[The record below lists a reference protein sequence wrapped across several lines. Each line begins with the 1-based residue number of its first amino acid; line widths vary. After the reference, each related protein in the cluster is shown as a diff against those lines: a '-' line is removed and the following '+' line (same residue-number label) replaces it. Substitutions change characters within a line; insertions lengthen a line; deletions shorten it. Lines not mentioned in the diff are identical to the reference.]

1 MIRRFSV
8 FIGLTDGIARPI
20 LPKGLVMADT
30 FTQILFHAVFSTKH
44 RVPLIE
50 AKLRAELYPFMADTV
65 RRHGG
70 RLIALGG
77 MPDHVHFL
85 LRLKPYVPISSMV
98 RFLKSNSSRWLG
110 ERPDLVKGFAWQK
123 GYAAFSVSES
133 RADAVNAYILNQEV
147 HHAKQPYERELRSL
161 LKRHRIP
168 FDPSKI
174 LD

>member
-1 MIRRFSV
+1 
-8 FIGLTDGIARPI
+8 
-20 LPKGLVMADT
+20 
-30 FTQILFHAVFSTKH
+30 
-44 RVPLIE
+44 
-50 AKLRAELYPFMADTV
+50 MADTV

-70 RLIALGG
+70 HLIALGG

-85 LRLKPYVPISSMV
+85 MRLKPYVPISSMV

-133 RADAVNAYILNQEV
+133 RADSVEAYILNQEI
-147 HHAKQPYERELRSL
+147 HHAKRPYERELQSL

>member
-1 MIRRFSV
+1 M
-8 FIGLTDGIARPI
+8 G
-20 LPKGLVMADT
+20 DT

-44 RVPLIE
+44 RIPRID

-85 LRLKPYVPISSMV
+85 LRLRPYVPISSMV

-110 ERPDLVKGFAWQK
+110 ERPDLVKNFAWQK

-133 RADAVNAYILNQEV
+133 RATAVRTYIQNQEI
-147 HHAKQPYERELRSL
+147 HHTKRSYEKELRSL

-168 FDPSKI
+168 FDPDKI